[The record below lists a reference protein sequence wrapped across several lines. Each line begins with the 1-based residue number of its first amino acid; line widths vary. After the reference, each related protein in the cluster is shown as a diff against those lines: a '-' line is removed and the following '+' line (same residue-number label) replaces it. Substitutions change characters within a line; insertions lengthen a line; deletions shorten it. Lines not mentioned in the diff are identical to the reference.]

1 MHVFADLQS
10 YICTHEQCR
19 DALKTFSTR
28 KLWADHEFNEH
39 FTVLRWRC
47 FTCRAI
53 ISTPQSFTKH
63 MIECHDIVLTA
74 HRLAAAITEAQEAE
88 LTPEFKKHQCALCS
102 QSGWQSRKA
111 YATHVG
117 KHLEEISL
125 ACLPR
130 DEGGSSDDDLD
141 TDTSSAETVVLGDH
155 HKKSL
160 SVSYQNLT
168 AAAGEEV
175 EETESLQA
183 LKNKSEVE
191 NPVGHIQPSGE
202 YLEVQSVSAYDQ
214 QKRHQLST
222 TTMDVQSQ
230 LLAQSQ
236 LLDQLP
242 NAIMH
247 INHCGRPIEWDVNDL
262 DVQQDGSRSLVTR
275 HTLPGFDHIKNLNVL
290 QHSSLPPINSII
302 AQSSLGLEQ
311 PSPFDPRLERPRNV
325 YDAMPLFARQ
335 PSQQQGQH
343 LEHHQQ
349 QISKPAPR
357 TDTDREFLDQF
368 RNIG

>member
-28 KLWADHEFNEH
+28 KVWAEHEFNEH

-53 ISTPQSFTKH
+53 ISTPQSFNKH

-74 HRLAAAITEAQEAE
+74 HRLTAAITEAEEAE

-130 DEGGSSDDDLD
+130 DEVGSSDDDLD

-155 HKKSL
+155 HKRSL

-168 AAAGEEV
+168 AVAGEEV

-183 LKNKSEVE
+183 LSPSSTDPDISKQSPLKPRGNVHRYRRIAPKQ
-191 NPVGHIQPSGE
+191 NVGGSPMSSPIALPESSYIGDPSATDDWC
-202 YLEVQSVSAYDQ
+202 Y
-214 QKRHQLST
+214 
-222 TTMDVQSQ
+222 
-230 LLAQSQ
+230 AQ
-236 LLDQLP
+236 
-242 NAIMH
+242 AREI
-247 INHCGRPIEWDVNDL
+247 
-262 DVQQDGSRSLVTR
+262 
-275 HTLPGFDHIKNLNVL
+275 
-290 QHSSLPPINSII
+290 SII
-302 AQSSLGLEQ
+302 
-311 PSPFDPRLERPRNV
+311 
-325 YDAMPLFARQ
+325 
-335 PSQQQGQH
+335 QQGS
-343 LEHHQQ
+343 
-349 QISKPAPR
+349 I
-357 TDTDREFLDQF
+357 
-368 RNIG
+368 